1 MEEFKPNSHKAKEE
15 AKSSAE
21 KKVEKVVS
29 GKATTR
35 KKSGASKFANAFFS
49 EDISNVKSYILT
61 EVIIPAAKK
70 TISDIVTNGIDM
82 ILYGEAG
89 RTKKTSNASKISY
102 REYYD
107 RPSRSFEELRARSV
121 FNYDDITFDNKAD
134 ASDVLSRMYDLID
147 LYGEVSVADMYD
159 MSGVTAPH
167 TFNNYGWTR
176 LSTADIVR
184 LRDGGW
190 GINLPNAKPL
200 R

>member
-29 GKATTR
+29 GKATIR

-49 EDISNVKSYILT
+49 EDISNVKSYIFT

-107 RPSRSFEELRARSV
+107 RPSRRFEEPRARSV

-134 ASDVLSRMYDLID
+134 ASDVLSRMYELID

-159 MSGVTAPH
+159 MAGITAPH